1 VATLYL
7 TEQGAK
13 LVRTQT
19 RLIVEKDGKL
29 LLQLPI
35 IKIDRVLIFGRVA
48 ITIPVFELLLKESI
62 PVSFLSQE
70 GRLKGFLEP
79 VPSKNILLR
88 IRQYE
93 RAKDEQFRTEMAKAI
108 VSGKIR
114 NQKRLLQRF
123 AHNHPELDFTTEIA
137 EIDDSFHSLYKKSS
151 LFSILGV
158 EGICTAIYFQGFSKL
173 FQGKICFTE
182 RSRRPPKDPINSLLS
197 LGYTLLTNEYFSLT
211 TAIGFDPYLGFYHGI
226 SYGRPSLALD
236 LVEELRHPVI
246 DMLTLDLIN
255 RQMLKPEDFTGNEDE
270 GFFLTA
276 EGRRVFFTQYERR
289 MTSEFLHPK
298 NKTKTN
304 IRKIMREQVYL
315 MMRAVESKKPYEP
328 FFIG

>member
-1 VATLYL
+1 MATLYL

-13 LVRTQT
+13 LQRTQT

-35 IKIDRVLIFGRVA
+35 IKIDRVIVFGRTA
-48 ITIPVFELLLKESI
+48 ITIPVFELLLKEGI
-62 PVSFLSQE
+62 PTSFLSQD

-79 VPSKNILLR
+79 VQSKNILLR

-93 RAKDEQFRTEMAKAI
+93 RVKNEQFRVEMAKSI

-123 AHNHPELDFTTEIA
+123 SHNHPELNFTDELA
-137 EIDDSFHSLYKKSS
+137 EIELQLASVQEKNSLAS
-151 LFSILGV
+151 LLGI
-158 EGICTAIYFQGFSKL
+158 EGLATAIYFQGFSKL
-173 FQGKICFTE
+173 FKGQLHFSE
-182 RSRRPPKDPINSLLS
+182 RSRRPPKDPINALLS

-211 TAIGFDPYLGFYHGI
+211 AATGFDPYLGFYHGI

-246 DMLTLDLIN
+246 DMLTLELITK
-255 RQMLKPEDFTGNEDE
+255 RMIKAEDFTGNEGD
-270 GFFLTA
+270 GFFLTSA
-276 EGRRVFFTQYERR
+276 GRKTFFTQYERR
-289 MTSEFLHPK
+289 LNSEFLHPK
-298 NKTKTN
+298 NKTPTN
-304 IRKIMREQVYL
+304 IRKIMREQVYS
-315 MMRAVESKKPYEP
+315 MMRAVENQKPYEP

>member
-1 VATLYL
+1 MATLYL

-13 LVRTQT
+13 ITRTQT

-35 IKIDRVLIFGRVA
+35 IKLDRLIIFGRVA
-48 ITIPVFELLLKESI
+48 ITIPVLELLLKEGI
-62 PVSFLSQE
+62 PTAFLSQT

-79 VPSKNILLR
+79 MPSKNILLR

-93 RAKDEQFRTEMAKAI
+93 RVKDELFRTEIAKSI

-123 AHNHPELDFTTEIA
+123 SHNHPELNFNSELTQ
-137 EIDDSFHSLYKKSS
+137 IDSHIEALNKKNSLTG
-151 LFSILGV
+151 ILGM
-158 EGICTAIYFQGFSKL
+158 EGIATAIYFQGFAKL
-173 FQGKICFTE
+173 FKEPIQFLE
-182 RSRRPPKDPINSLLS
+182 RTRRPPKDIINSLLS

-211 TAIGFDPYLGFYHGI
+211 AASGFDPYIGFYHGI
-226 SYGRPSLALD
+226 GYGRPSLALD

-246 DMLTLDLIN
+246 DMLTLELIM
-255 RQMLKPEDFTGNEDE
+255 RQMLKAEDFTGNEDE

-276 EGRRVFFTQYERR
+276 DGRKTFFTQYERR
-289 MTSEFLHPK
+289 MNNEFLHPK
-298 NKTKTN
+298 NKTPTT
-304 IRKIMREQVYL
+304 IRKVMREQVYS

-328 FFIG
+328 FLIG

>member
-13 LVRTQT
+13 LQRTQT
-19 RLIVEKDGKL
+19 RLIVEKDGKF

-35 IKIDRVLIFGRVA
+35 IKIDRVLIFGRA
-48 ITIPVFELLLKESI
+48 SITIPVFELLLKEGI
-62 PVSFLSQE
+62 PTSFLSQE

-123 AHNHPELDFTTEIA
+123 AHNHPELDFATEIT
-137 EIDDSFHSLYKKSS
+137 EIDDSFQRLYKKNS
-151 LFSILGV
+151 LSGILGV
-158 EGICTAIYFQGFSKL
+158 EGICTAIYFRGFSKL

-211 TAIGFDPYLGFYHGI
+211 AAIGFDPYLGFYHGI

-255 RQMLKPEDFTGNEDE
+255 RQMLKPEDFTGNEDK

-276 EGRRVFFTQYERR
+276 EGRRVFFTQYEQR

-304 IRKIMREQVYL
+304 IRKIMRDQVYL
-315 MMRAVESKKPYEP
+315 MMRAVESRKPYEP